1 MFVYWADFS
10 VSLRNRNSLLSA
22 IFDYVSCVN
31 NFSNE
36 GTCDEYREDIYDAS
50 FPALRVTAVL
60 MTSLVNISNVVFV
73 LQFRDVKKRLRT
85 LTKRFTKS
93 EIDSKSRDSASASR
107 QDKI

>member
-22 IFDYVSCVN
+22 IFDYVSCVRN
-31 NFSNE
+31 PSYE
-36 GTCDEYREDIYDAS
+36 GTCEGYREDIYDAS
-50 FPALRVTAVL
+50 FPALRVTAIL

-93 EIDSKSRDSASASR
+93 EVDRYSHNTSSALR
-107 QDKI
+107 QDKM